1 MRNKIS
7 LLYNFDRRNRTVT
20 VLVQYDLILQFY
32 FNNSLEYNLGRKKF
46 NSNLFFNLVRKYST
60 LSASVAISMASMRKT
75 ENLRSWRAS
84 EFFDLFFKIW
94 DHESKGTLWDLGV
107 KVGCRCAL
115 QVSLINEACFWSFP

>member
-46 NSNLFFNLVRKYST
+46 NSNLFFNLVRKYTT

-84 EFFDLFFKIW
+84 DFFDFYFW
-94 DHESKGTLWDLGV
+94 DQESKITLAVLGV
-107 KVGCRCAL
+107 QVGCRCAM